1 MSKSSLLNL
10 TLNSTVKF
18 TDDESLPIDIRD
30 QTFTVTR
37 VESLLLNDFYFNN
50 QLFPVYELTG
60 KSANTLFL
68 SPFTFEEGD
77 DELKLRITKSL
88 TDLEIKALFKL
99 NTVKELLNLKQEE
112 NNYFT
117 TDDNNIS
124 GQLKHWIS
132 RTYYLDIKD
141 QDVAT
146 CSYIQYDL
154 GNKKNLN
161 YSMLLKKY
169 PFQKY
174 SLFLGDYN
182 SFYLEVNFDN
192 NPQMRATAFLSMS
205 DVESFEI
212 NEVHK
217 EKIPTS

>member
-1 MSKSSLLNL
+1 MSKFSPFNL

-18 TDDESLPIDIRD
+18 TNDESLPLDIRD
-30 QTFTVTR
+30 QTFTVTGI
-37 VESLLLNDFYFNN
+37 ESLLLNDFYFNN

-60 KSANTLFL
+60 KLANKIFL

-77 DELKLRITKSL
+77 DELKLRITKNL
-88 TDLEIKALFKL
+88 NDLEINALFKL

-117 TDDNNIS
+117 IDDTNIS
-124 GQLKHWIS
+124 DQLKHWIS

-146 CSYIQYDL
+146 CSYIQYDS

-192 NPQMRATAFLSMS
+192 NPQMRTTAFLSMS

-212 NEVHK
+212 CETHK
-217 EKIPTS
+217 EKSPVS